1 MPDFRAF
8 TASRSAAPGLVRR
21 QPAAPRSAF
30 ALSAL
35 LALGTLAA
43 CAGDPDAAGTDDADA
58 LVPTGAQLL
67 VSPQTAPDAPLA
79 RLRITSPADGDR
91 FAEGEAVAVRFDLA
105 GYALRVP
112 TPTGDDRGLARAP
125 DGQHIHLIVNDRS
138 YQAIYDIDEPVMI
151 EDLPAGTHVIR
162 AFPGRDW
169 HESVKTEGAFDQ
181 VVVVVGDGEIDTFIG
196 PTVVYSRPQG
206 VYEGAQADSV
216 LLDFYVHGIELG
228 DDAYQVLFTL
238 NEEQTF
244 RITTWQPYLL
254 VGLPAG
260 EHTLSMSVFDS
271 LGEPVES
278 PYLPVERTFEI
289 RR

>member
-1 MPDFRAF
+1 MPEIRASATIR
-8 TASRSAAPGLVRR
+8 TALSV
-21 QPAAPRSAF
+21 
-30 ALSAL
+30 SAL

-43 CAGDPDAAGTDDADA
+43 CGGDPDAAGSGDSDAP
-58 LVPTGAQLL
+58 VPTGAQLL
-67 VSPQTAPDAPLA
+67 ASPQTAPAAPDA

-91 FAEGEAVAVRFDLA
+91 FAVGEAVPVRFDLS
-105 GYALRVP
+105 GYELRVP
-112 TPTGDDRGLARAP
+112 TPSGDDRGLARAP
-125 DGQHIHLIVNDRS
+125 DGQHIHLVVNDRS
-138 YQAIYDIDEPVMI
+138 YRAIYDIDEPVMV

-181 VVVVVGDGEIDTFIG
+181 VVVVVGDGEVDTLIG
-196 PTVVYSRPQG
+196 PTVIYSRPQG

-216 LLDFYVHGIELG
+216 LLDFYVQGIELG
-228 DDAYQVLFTL
+228 EDAHQVLFTL

-260 EHTLSMSVFDS
+260 EHTMTMSVFDS